1 MKHSFYAI
9 VTAAALV
16 TSGGLFAQSKLIGK
30 PSAAQKNVKVKR
42 PLHNHLRNLE
52 LPFYPIQPS
61 NPPGASTTN
70 RSFGPEVRIGQTL
83 YDLQTNNSVNYRLEN
98 FGDGTL
104 SALWTFSNQ
113 ATAWSDRGMAYHQFD
128 GTAWT
133 RLPDY
138 NDAANIFRIED
149 ARTGFGSLARVS
161 NVGDIV
167 VHTARPEWRAG
178 KVIEV
183 TASQV
188 KVIFPDGEFQ
198 DGGDMLRPFRAEES
212 RLVLAPDQNN
222 VRLKHLVFDPTGKTL
237 RVTFDQGLRS
247 FQRHYANF
255 NDPRYLG
262 SKTEGERRYKELATK
277 SFQELLGADRLR
289 TLVAE
294 RDAPT
299 LRLALREVQKPVS
312 NLLHS
317 TEVSRLSEA
326 EQNDDACVS
335 YGAALDDLLRAETL
349 NEQVF
354 ERYVRAAKL
363 FVESAKSGGPFTW
376 PLATFFPFLA
386 APDRFIFLKP
396 DTSRECAACEQ
407 TPSCSTKRLR
417 RCVRVS
423 GGRCGVA
430 SPLRRRS
437 PKTSTPARVT
447 LETRA
452 RVTAPGR

>member
-1 MKHSFYAI
+1 M
-9 VTAAALV
+9 
-16 TSGGLFAQSKLIGK
+16 QKL
-30 PSAAQKNVKVKR
+30 
-42 PLHNHLRNLE
+42 
-52 LPFYPIQPS
+52 
-61 NPPGASTTN
+61 
-70 RSFGPEVRIGQTL
+70 
-83 YDLQTNNSVNYRLEN
+83 
-98 FGDGTL
+98 
-104 SALWTFSNQ
+104 
-113 ATAWSDRGMAYHQFD
+113 
-128 GTAWT
+128 
-133 RLPDY
+133 
-138 NDAANIFRIED
+138 
-149 ARTGFGSLARVS
+149 

-247 FQRHYANF
+247 FKRHYANF

-386 APDRFIFLKP
+386 APDRFVFLKP
-396 DTSRECAACEQ
+396 DTSRECANRLQFDLKYEPRPNWQ
-407 TPSCSTKRLR
+407 TYERLLLLSNDLLAR
-417 RCVRVS
+417 LQ
-423 GGRCGVA
+423 
-430 SPLRRRS
+430 PLG
-437 PKTSTPARVT
+437 ARDFIDVQSFMFVVENY
-447 LETRA
+447 ETESSIHK
-452 RVTAPGR
+452 P